1 MEKYALSIF
10 LYQRKHLKK
19 FLNIMRI
26 STLLLF
32 VCIFASYASDL
43 SSADRKSKYCKHSYD
58 DRRLYQ
64 IRIERKLVIC
74 LFIIKGRLTQTERF
88 L

>member
-43 SSADRKSKYCKHSYD
+43 SSQTAKVNIANTR
-58 DRRLYQ
+58 YQ
-64 IRIERKLVIC
+64 T
-74 LFIIKGRLTQTERF
+74 G
-88 L
+88 